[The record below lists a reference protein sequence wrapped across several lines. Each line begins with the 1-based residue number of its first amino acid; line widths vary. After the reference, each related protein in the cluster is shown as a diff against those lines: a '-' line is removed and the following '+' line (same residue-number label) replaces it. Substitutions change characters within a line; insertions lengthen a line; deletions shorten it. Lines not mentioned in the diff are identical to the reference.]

1 MINVSK
7 EHQKVIKQWYVD
19 QEYQIVSKINYQ
31 DRNIT
36 EDGEIEGVSENIED
50 YMGYI
55 ILVFEKENIKKVDYI
70 YAFPKVLFDGYGISL
85 DKRVMI
91 PNKLKLT
98 KDHIQFVKEIV
109 DSTNELTERGM

>member
-19 QEYQIVSKINYQ
+19 QEYQIISTVDYQ

-36 EDGEIEGVSENIED
+36 EDIDGISEEAED
-50 YMGYI
+50 YKGYI
-55 ILVFEKENIKKVDYI
+55 VLIFEKENIKKVDYI
-70 YAFPKVLFDGYGISL
+70 YVFPKVLFDGYGISL

-91 PNKLKLT
+91 PHKLKLT
-98 KDHIQFVKEIV
+98 KDHIQFVKDIV